1 MGILD
6 ALEKMLVGRRA
17 PAEQIPLKEIVSK
30 GRGKKPLNTVKTN
43 AVGTGY
49 SNPDG
54 SSRQDALKKIKAG
67 DSIRLIW
74 KDDGPGSKALVYLVR
89 KGRSKEVAM
98 SDCFGRLNDRVAA
111 DVIHW
116 LTQDNVV
123 TEAMALKII
132 GGTSKRP
139 KRGCVI
145 ELTAY
150 PGPRFDK

>member
-17 PAEQIPLKEIVSK
+17 PAEHIALKEIVCK
-30 GRGKKPLNTVKTN
+30 RRGKKPLDTVKTN

-54 SSRQDALKKIKAG
+54 SSRQNALEKLKPG
-67 DSIRLIW
+67 DSVRLIW

-98 SDCFGRLNDRVAA
+98 SDCFGRLNDRVAS
-111 DVIHW
+111 DVIRW

-123 TEAMALKII
+123 TEAKVLKIV
-132 GGTSKRP
+132 GGTPKRP

-145 ELTAY
+145 GLTTY
-150 PGPRFDK
+150 PGPQSME

>member
-17 PAEQIPLKEIVSK
+17 PAVHIPLKEIVCK
-30 GRGKKPLNTVKTN
+30 GHDNNPVDTVKTN

-49 SNPDG
+49 TNPDG
-54 SSRQDALKKIKAG
+54 SNRQDALKKLVAG
-67 DSIRLIW
+67 DRVRLLW

-98 SDCFGRLNDRVAA
+98 SDCFGRLNDRVATE
-111 DVIHW
+111 VIRW

-123 TEAMALKII
+123 TEAKVLKILK
-132 GGTSKRP
+132 GTPKRP

-150 PGPRFDK
+150 PGPRPKT

>member
-17 PAEQIPLKEIVSK
+17 PAEQIHLKEIVSK
-30 GRGKKPLNTVKTN
+30 GRCKTSVESVKTS

-49 SNPDG
+49 TNPDG
-54 SSRQDALKKIKAG
+54 SSRQDALQKLKAG
-67 DSIRLIW
+67 DKVRLIW
-74 KDDGPGSKALVYLVR
+74 KDDGPENKAIVYLVR

-111 DVIHW
+111 EVVRR
-116 LTQDNVV
+116 LTLENVV
-123 TEAMALKII
+123 TEAKVMKIT
-132 GGTSKRP
+132 GGTPKHP

-145 ELTAY
+145 ELTGY
-150 PGPRFDK
+150 PGPSPNK